1 MGLEPY
7 RKRPQPHKFEE
18 TVMSKKALYI
28 RHKVQPGKRE
38 EVRRIWEKYAR
49 DYIEGAG
56 GQLAYFYGFDDN
68 DPEVIVAYQL
78 YTDETG
84 ADDFVKQPWY
94 ADYERETAALLAGP
108 SEFRTITPQW
118 IKGDA
123 A

>member
-1 MGLEPY
+1 
-7 RKRPQPHKFEE
+7 
-18 TVMSKKALYI
+18 MSKKALYI

-49 DYIEGAG
+49 AYIESAG

-78 YTDETG
+78 YTDDTG

-94 ADYERETAALLAGP
+94 ADYERETAALLAEP